1 MKIEEEKKFVK
12 KESELLNLEYKFIEQ
27 FIKIR
32 KNHSLTQQELANNA
46 NVIRETVSRIENMM
60 TSPQLNTLI
69 KLLEPVGYTITI
81 TPIEKSNE

>member
-46 NVIRETVSRIENMM
+46 N
-60 TSPQLNTLI
+60 
-69 KLLEPVGYTITI
+69 LLEKLYL
-81 TPIEKSNE
+81 E